1 MAKRVPAWCSNA
13 SYGAF
18 KGRTELESGLAAQ
31 VGADGEGVQV
41 KGRLL
46 AGLLVGLLS
55 LDDGERDEA
64 ERCVDQRDD
73 LRARRTSQ
81 YEDGE
86 KKQQESANTGGSRRC
101 ARERGAV
108 RTCISSSSSSNAGR
122 ANTRA
127 HKV

>member
-1 MAKRVPAWCSNA
+1 M
-13 SYGAF
+13 
-18 KGRTELESGLAAQ
+18 AAQ
-31 VGADGEGVQV
+31 VGADGKGVEI

-64 ERCVDQRDD
+64 ERRVDQRND

-81 YEDGE
+81 YEDSE
-86 KKQQESANTGGSRRC
+86 KKQQESDETGGPRRC
-101 ARERGAV
+101 ARARGAV
-108 RTCISSSSSSNAGR
+108 RTCISSSSSSRSAGR